1 MKSVHAAELF
11 GGSVLSGKQHVERAG
26 RHSSD
31 LYLYGSIRI
40 KIYSFITFVRDWD
53 TDDGPPIYTPMVKS
67 SRASRH
73 GPPIYTPMVKSCS
86 IVGVTLEMN
95 LRNTTRY

>member
-67 SRASRH
+67 
-73 GPPIYTPMVKSCS
+73 CS